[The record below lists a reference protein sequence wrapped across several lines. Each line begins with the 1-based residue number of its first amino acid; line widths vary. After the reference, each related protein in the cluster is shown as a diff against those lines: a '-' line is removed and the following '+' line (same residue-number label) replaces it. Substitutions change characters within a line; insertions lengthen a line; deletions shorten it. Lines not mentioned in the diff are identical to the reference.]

1 MARITI
7 SLGTLTDSNAVK
19 FVGEIYQQSCDSQRI
34 IIRVRNMET
43 AKRVLYTK
51 ALQGKPI
58 VFMNE
63 GDTYRIMFR
72 RYPEVHIFINGKE
85 ETNFKPFVL

>member
-1 MARITI
+1 MAKITI
-7 SLGTLTDSNAVK
+7 SLGTWTDKKAVK
-19 FVGEIYQQSCDSQRI
+19 FEGEIRQLSTDSQRI
-34 IIRVRNMET
+34 IIGVRNMET